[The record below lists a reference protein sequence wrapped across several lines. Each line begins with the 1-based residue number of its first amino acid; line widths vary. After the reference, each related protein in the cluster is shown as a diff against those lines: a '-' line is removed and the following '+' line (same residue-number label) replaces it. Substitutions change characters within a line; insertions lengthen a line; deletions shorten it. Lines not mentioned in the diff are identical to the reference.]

1 MMTRGRRESDPDK
14 DDERERERN
23 LLIAF
28 FRSAKT
34 TRYARRS
41 ALQNWIFENLKSL
54 LSVFLNLAMKPMDAA
69 PLFLSL
75 TLDAQ

>member
-14 DDERERERN
+14 DDERKRERN

-41 ALQNWIFENLKSL
+41 ALQNWIFENPKSL
-54 LSVFLNLAMKPMDAA
+54 LSVFLNLAMKPMDALVCFS
-69 PLFLSL
+69 LFSH
-75 TLDAQ
+75 